1 MFHPRDPHFERWHTA
16 RCATGLTPAY
26 GLMSATRRHEDI
38 ARKFIGKYAGRPR
51 GGTARAGGRRV
62 LT

>member
-1 MFHPRDPHFERWHTA
+1 MAYGQMRDR
-16 RCATGLTPAY
+16 AY
-26 GLMSATRRHEDI
+26 AHHGLMSATRRHEDI

-62 LT
+62 MT